1 MKTRNKAL
9 LVIVAI
15 LALFPILGENSS
27 VKAANRDQ
35 GPDWSKYQGYS
46 GAFGYGSD
54 KFAIAQI
61 GGTYGGT
68 LITQATYNSQVASAR
83 NHGLRAH
90 TYIWYGVG
98 SSITN
103 GRAGLNYFLP
113 RVKTPKGSIVAL
125 DYEDGASGSK
135 SANTAAI
142 LYGMRRIAAAGYT
155 PMYYSYKPYTLSHV
169 NYQSITKEFPNSLWI
184 AAYPNYLVTKTPP
197 YGMFPSLPG
206 VAIWQFTSTYRAGGL
221 DGNVDLTGITKNGY
235 SQQPS
240 GTVAKAKKA
249 SYFKSNPGRI
259 YTKTKIN
266 RYKDK
271 GFKHQVDGLPKHT
284 VIDVKSVVT
293 YGKIT
298 RFKLANG
305 YYITSNKASVN
316 NLYYTVKG
324 GVKQVKSVS
333 GTNRY
338 KDIGLKHKL
347 DHWKA
352 GTKFDVVK
360 TAQHGKTTR
369 LQLSNGNWISGSK
382 LVNNFVK

>member
-1 MKTRNKAL
+1 MKTRSKWL
-9 LVIVAI
+9 LTIVTI
-15 LALFPILGENSS
+15 LTLFTVFGENSRAQ
-27 VKAANRDQ
+27 AANRDQ
-35 GPDWSKYQGYS
+35 GTDWSKYQGYS
-46 GAFGYGSD
+46 GVFGYNSD
-54 KFAIAQI
+54 KFSIAQI

-68 LITQATYNSQVASAR
+68 LITQATYNSQIASAKS
-83 NHGLRAH
+83 HGLRAH

-98 SSITN
+98 SSIAN

-135 SANTAAI
+135 AANTNAI
-142 LYGMRRIAAAGYT
+142 LYGMRRIDAAGYT

-169 NYQSITKEFPNSLWI
+169 NYQQIVKEFPNSLWI
-184 AAYPNYLVTKTPP
+184 AAYPNYLVTKAPP

-235 SQQPS
+235 SKQP
-240 GTVAKAKKA
+240 TTTIKAKKA

-259 YTKTKIN
+259 YAKTRIN

-271 GFKHQVDGLPKHT
+271 AFKHQVDSLPKHT
-284 VIDVKSVVT
+284 VIDVKSVVS

-305 YYITSNKASVN
+305 YHITSNRANVN
-316 NLYYTVKG
+316 SLYYKAG
-324 GVKQVKSVS
+324 GATKRVKSLH

-338 KDIGLKHKL
+338 KDVGLNHKV

-352 GTKFDVVK
+352 GTTFDVKKIV
-360 TAQHGKTTR
+360 QHGTSTR
-369 LQLSNGNWISGSK
+369 IQLANGYYISGNRLINGFIK
-382 LVNNFVK
+382 